1 MMKNENMII
10 KCPQCGKEFTLTDS
24 DYLGILKQVK
34 DREFEKELKNRE
46 ELLLSQKQ
54 SEMMQTVSQIEKKYD
69 EIITGDKEEIARLH
83 QLLENHEKDKENAVS
98 VALAAKDTEVA
109 ELKMQLQL
117 SDNNK
122 TLAVKDTAE
131 KYADELNKRK
141 ENILTLQNKLKNQEN
156 ENKLKE
162 QSLIREYTDK
172 LRFKD
177 EEIERYKDFKMKLSN
192 KLVGESLEQHCEIE
206 FNKLRAA
213 GFQEAYFEKDNDAKG
228 GSKADYIFRDYD
240 RGLEYISIIFEM
252 KNEMEGSTKKHRNED
267 FLDKLDKDRQEKRC
281 EYAVL
286 VSMLEP
292 DNELYNSGI
301 VDVSHRYQK
310 MFVVRPQ
317 FFIPIIT
324 LLRNAARSQLE
335 YRNQLRIIQH
345 QNVDITNFEE
355 KINDFKEKFGR
366 NFRLASEKFNDAIED
381 IDKTI
386 KQLEKIK
393 AELLASENQLKLAN
407 DKAESLSVRKL
418 IRGNSTLRAKFA
430 ELEKPLK

>member
-213 GFQEAYFEKDNDAKG
+213 GFQEAYFEKDNDARG

>member
-98 VALAAKDTEVA
+98 VAMAAKDTEVA
-109 ELKMQLQL
+109 ELRMQLLL

-122 TLAVKDTAE
+122 TLAVKNTAE

-213 GFQEAYFEKDNDAKG
+213 GFQEAYFEKDNDARG

-267 FLDKLDKDRQEKRC
+267 FLDKLDKDRQEKKC

-301 VDVSHRYQK
+301 VEVSHRHQK